1 MYHCKIEA
9 KILLYKYITAV
20 HTSKSQQL
28 GQDNLQRRQGEEKV
42 SVAVTTSLGK
52 LPPRASR
59 HSFFLSCPLSLCQ
72 APRNNSEFG

>member
-1 MYHCKIEA
+1 MYRYKKEA
-9 KILLYKYITAV
+9 KILLSQYISTV

-72 APRNNSEFG
+72 APRNDFEFG